1 MLGFAISFLY
11 ILAESAAAAEEGS
24 WLAWWYKNV
33 DPYMN
38 YPGFEAWRFINLLIF
53 FGVLAYLIKRPL
65 SEAFKTKREKIRAEL
80 IRAEE
85 EKKAAVAKLAEVE
98 AKLARLDTEQAAL
111 VEEAR
116 SEAAAEKNRIRE
128 EIESESRRLRSQA
141 EGEVLRK
148 SQQIRKQLKRFS
160 AEESIRLAEEKIR
173 RAMSAE
179 TDRKLVKAN
188 IESIG
193 GMR

>member
-1 MLGFAISFLY
+1 MLGFAISTLLIF
-11 ILAESAAAAEEGS
+11 AEAAAPAEPGGWLDS
-24 WLAWWYKNV
+24 WNKYV

-38 YPGFEAWRFINLLIF
+38 YPGFEAWRFINLIIF

-65 SEAFKTKREKIRAEL
+65 SEAYKAKREKIRAEL

-85 EKKAAVAKLAEVE
+85 EKKAAVAKLAEAE
-98 AKLARLDTEQAAL
+98 ARLAKLDMEQAAL

-116 SEAAAEKNRIRE
+116 AEAAAEKDRIRV
-128 EIESESRRLRSQA
+128 EIESESKRLRSQA

-188 IESIG
+188 IDSIG